1 MTIPG
6 KLQSYLAFGK
16 PIVAAINGEASNII
30 ELSGA
35 GFCVKSSDSNALANT
50 IDEMSKMNKIDLIA
64 LGKNGKDYY
73 KKVFDREIVINE
85 IEYQLNSMIK

>member
-1 MTIPG
+1 
-6 KLQSYLAFGK
+6 
-16 PIVAAINGEASNII
+16 
-30 ELSGA
+30 
-35 GFCVKSSDSNALANT
+35 
-50 IDEMSKMNKIDLIA
+50 MSKMNKIDLIA